1 MLLGVVMRIFMVTI
15 GLLAAANAWAGEYAV
30 LTTGY
35 RIHAERH
42 AAAGET
48 VTLYEKDGSYSEVP
62 AALVASFEPD
72 EKVSSADVAG
82 DVAVNRGADPARP
95 PDATEPGTIEPEVQ
109 PSVPALVAKASQEH
123 GVHPALISSVIAAES
138 GFRPSAV
145 SPKGAVGLMQ
155 LMPDT
160 ARDLRV
166 SDPRDA
172 AQNID
177 GGTSYLRQLLDRYAG
192 FHNQLE
198 RALAAYN
205 AGPANVDRYG
215 GLPPYR
221 ETVDFVSRVSTR
233 MKFLLEDR

>member
-1 MLLGVVMRIFMVTI
+1 MVTI
-15 GLLAAANAWAGEYAV
+15 VLLAAANAWAGEYAL

-42 AAAGET
+42 SAAGEM

-62 AALVASFEPD
+62 AELVAGFEPD
-72 EKVSSADVAG
+72 EKGSPAEAAREAAANPSAVAPATTPG
-82 DVAVNRGADPARP
+82 GA
-95 PDATEPGTIEPEVQ
+95 EPLQ
-109 PSVPALVAKASQEH
+109 AKPSTPALVEKASQEH
-123 GVHPALISSVIAAES
+123 GVHAALISSVIAAES

-177 GGTSYLRQLLDRYAG
+177 GGTSYLRQMLDRYAG
-192 FHNQLE
+192 FNNQLE

-205 AGPANVDRYG
+205 AGPAKVDRYG

-233 MKFLLEDR
+233 LKFLLETR

>member
-1 MLLGVVMRIFMVTI
+1 MVTI
-15 GLLAAANAWAGEYAV
+15 VLLAAANAWAGEYAV

-48 VTLYEKDGSYSEVP
+48 VTLYEKDGGYSEVP
-62 AALVASFEPD
+62 AALVAGFEPD
-72 EKVSSADVAG
+72 EKAAPAEAAANPSAVA
-82 DVAVNRGADPARP
+82 PATTP
-95 PDATEPGTIEPEVQ
+95 GGTEPLQ
-109 PSVPALVAKASQEH
+109 AKPSVPALVEKASQEH
-123 GVHPALISSVIAAES
+123 GVHAALISSVIAAES

-166 SDPRDA
+166 SDPSNA

-205 AGPANVDRYG
+205 AGPAQVDRYG

-221 ETVDFVSRVSTR
+221 ETVDFVSRVSVR
-233 MKFLLEDR
+233 LKFLLESR